1 MLHLQSAHYRSVDP
15 IQHLRLKVSL
25 WRVSGPARSVV
36 DDGYSA
42 GERAG
47 RPIEHDVLSSASSPS
62 LSPSSSSAPQPP
74 PLIDDPMLPS
84 VGHEDPIVLEVGWQ
98 QKVMSRE
105 EVGDVIRSVGGDVN
119 LLKTE
124 AAPPLLNLTPMQ
136 RRRREMASAVLRRG
150 ESGSALYTYVDSDDF
165 DDGMGV
171 GITTSCGRDRRDTD
185 VDGSAMGHRQHST
198 MYVVTDIGTK
208 QELLDLDVN
217 VGRVRRQQ
225 QQEQEQEEQQELQ
238 EGERAALPG
247 QRMAGPQTSASSSSS
262 NWNSAGGDGIVSSIV
277 SFFTGRSA
285 KDVEEERLEEKR
297 IRDKGRRQVLLVSI
311 RAYPNGSIDI
321 RPAFSNKE
329 SASTSAPAGG
339 RDAGDGLRQS
349 AQTTPR
355 QSSGAPGAGAGVKL
369 TSDDIIAKTTDAQH
383 VQRYRFEAADG
394 SIFEYTVENAAE
406 DERRRS
412 KTAGMELRAA
422 DHVASLRRNY
432 IGNVFEKVPGV
443 GNKAARMVVLGEL
456 VSGRGFSRNCLYV
469 DYVIDCG
476 TSGWRSAEGG
486 STRIQGCTQVS
497 KHVRYPRDPN
507 ATEEDE
513 STNVVHWSFPIE
525 VELECDAV
533 LPLQRLDRSPI
544 LYLQVCSCDE
554 WDRYHVEG
562 YSTLT
567 LDYTKPGSQTHKLRT
582 WRPAA
587 VDMRAMADYFIGGG
601 RPLPNITWARL
612 PRENHEA
619 VNFMSQN
626 EFSIVSKLGM
636 LSESSGELK
645 LRTNVVVQSRWFL
658 AMKMSQTS
666 EVVASKG
673 HAYKP
678 NQRYSLSAIVE
689 RARRRVAQ
697 ARGVS
702 PSQPLANIIR
712 SYHGEMTTME
722 SIAAAGG
729 GVVGAVSSLAF
740 VRHPESSTVGVGDRL
755 VLTATAE
762 SSVAGA
768 DIVYHWTKDDIPM
781 AGQRNATLIIPTVQ
795 RDDAGR
801 YACHADILDGGER
814 ATSRTARIS
823 VRVTAS
829 TPRSEKSGRF
839 RGMTPSSTRRRSARY
854 LSENVRTDEAAA
866 SSSATTPHQNR

>member
-15 IQHLRLKVSL
+15 IQHIRLKVSL
-25 WRVSGPARSVV
+25 WRVSGPVRSVA
-36 DDGYSA
+36 DDGYGA

-47 RPIEHDVLSSASSPS
+47 RPIEHDALSSASSPT

-74 PLIDDPMLPS
+74 PLIDDPMLPE
-84 VGHEDPIVLEVGWQ
+84 VGHENPIVLEVGWQ

-105 EVGDVIRSVGGDVN
+105 EVSDVIRSVGGDVN

-124 AAPPLLNLTPMQ
+124 TAPPLLNLTPMQ

-171 GITTSCGRDRRDTD
+171 GITTSCGRDRRDVD
-185 VDGSAMGHRQHST
+185 VDGSALGHRQHST
-198 MYVVTDIGTK
+198 MHVVTDIGTK
-208 QELLDLDVN
+208 QELLDLDMN

-225 QQEQEQEEQQELQ
+225 DDEEEHR
-238 EGERAALPG
+238 GLPG
-247 QRMAGPQTSASSSSS
+247 EGDAGPQTSPSSSSS
-262 NWNSAGGDGIVSSIV
+262 NGNSASVGSIFSSVV
-277 SFFTGRSA
+277 SFFTGRFA
-285 KDVEEERLEEKR
+285 KNVEEERPEEKR
-297 IRDKGRRQVLLVSI
+297 IRGKGRRQVLLVSI

-339 RDAGDGLRQS
+339 RDAVDGTRQS
-349 AQTTPR
+349 TQTTSR
-355 QSSGAPGAGAGVKL
+355 QSSSRAPGGGAEVKL
-369 TSDDIIAKTTDAQH
+369 TSEDIITRTTDAQQM
-383 VQRYRFEAADG
+383 QRYRFEAADG

-422 DHVASLRRNY
+422 DHVATLRRNY
-432 IGNVFEKVPGV
+432 IGNVFEKVPGI

-456 VSGRGFSRNCLYV
+456 VSGRGFSRNCLYI

-476 TSGWRSAEGG
+476 TSGWRSAEDGG

-497 KHVRYPRDPN
+497 KQVSYPRDPN
-507 ATEEDE
+507 ATEEGA
-513 STNVVHWSFPIE
+513 SNVVHWSFPIE
-525 VELECDAV
+525 VELVCDAV
-533 LPLQRLDRSPI
+533 LPLQCLDRSPI
-544 LYLQVCSCDE
+544 LYLQVCSCDD
-554 WDRYHVEG
+554 WDRYQIEG

-587 VDMRAMADYFIGGG
+587 VNMRAMTEFFIGGA

-612 PRENHEA
+612 PRESHEA

-626 EFSIVSKLGM
+626 EFAIVSKLGM
-636 LSESSGELK
+636 LSESSGEIK

-712 SYHGEMTTME
+712 SFHGEMTTME

-740 VRHPESSTVGVGDRL
+740 VRHPESSTVGIGDRL
-755 VLTATAE
+755 VLTASAE
-762 SSVAGA
+762 SSVANA
-768 DIVYHWTKDDIPM
+768 DIVYHWTKDDIPL
-781 AGQRNATLIIPTVQ
+781 AGQRNATLIIPTIQ

-814 ATSRTARIS
+814 ATSRIARIS

-829 TPRSEKSGRF
+829 TPRSEKSGRL

-854 LSENVRTDEAAA
+854 LSENVRADEAAA
-866 SSSATTPHQNR
+866 SSSATTPLQKR